1 MGFKRKSFNLTATTF
16 INQGR
21 KAPRQHVIEEER
33 SLQEEKIDLLD
44 PREDTFGSHGGSRND
59 EIAGHGYTTSE
70 EGSIGTLDKTKR

>member
-1 MGFKRKSFNLTATTF
+1 MGFKRKGFNLTATSF

-44 PREDTFGSHGGSRND
+44 PREDTFWFSWR
-59 EIAGHGYTTSE
+59 
-70 EGSIGTLDKTKR
+70 L